1 MAVRVRHSAPHFIR
15 FIMKLFLIPS
25 LILASTMI
33 LSGCQ
38 QDTQQN
44 NEQYQTFIYQNRATN
59 SYLYTSDRG
68 YQDIVQVARIV
79 PQSKYYTLIQKQ
91 IEYSIQTNTP
101 VCLRYQSALATKI
114 TGVCN
119 NQNVS
124 SIMKNTEVL
133 K

>member
-1 MAVRVRHSAPHFIR
+1 MAVRVRHSAPHLIR

-68 YQDIVQVARIV
+68 YKDIVEVARIT

-91 IEYSIQTNTP
+91 IDYSIQTNIP
-101 VCLRYQSALATKI
+101 VCLRYESALATKI

-124 SIMKNTEVL
+124 SIMKNIEVL